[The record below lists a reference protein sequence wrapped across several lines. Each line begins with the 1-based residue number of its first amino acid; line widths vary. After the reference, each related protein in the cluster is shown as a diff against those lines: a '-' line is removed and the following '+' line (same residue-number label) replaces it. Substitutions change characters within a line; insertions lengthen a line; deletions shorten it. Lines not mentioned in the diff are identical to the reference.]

1 MLYATV
7 RMHNPVRKV
16 VDPYAETDVHYLV
29 VKLDG
34 VAPDIVEVE
43 KGTPESFRTLQEAK
57 SYAMQLL
64 RDRIEEATDSLAR
77 IRGIG
82 IEISRFM

>member
-1 MLYATV
+1 
-7 RMHNPVRKV
+7 MHKPVRKV
-16 VDPYAETDVHYLV
+16 ADPYAETDVHYLV
-29 VKLDG
+29 VGSDSM
-34 VAPDIVEVE
+34 APDIVEVE

-57 SYAMQLL
+57 SHAMQLL

-82 IEISRFM
+82 IDIPRFM